1 MNLLPLQV
9 TAQGNAGL
17 VKGAAQ
23 SQAAQTRLPDELSPE
38 IIDGLLAR
46 MTDADIRGLLR
57 DELVRRAEEQAR
69 AETVSDQTLA
79 KIRTGLAQKAGR
91 IQTNV
96 TRWADAIANL
106 DKRLP
111 NVEKRL
117 EKGPPGISGMI
128 MAWAAVMI
136 GGIGAALLVIWITG
150 HWRRWLRTAK
160 SDNYWEKVARSVAL
174 FAVEI
179 APIIAFVSATQAV
192 SAFASTSLG
201 PMTAYTWIHQV
212 GVS

>member
-117 EKGPPGISGMI
+117 EKGPSGISGMI
-128 MAWAAVMI
+128 MAWAAVMV

-150 HWRRWLRTAK
+150 HWRRWLRTAE